1 MGAAVA
7 IIVRKQRD
15 IVEVFQG
22 ARATSPEM
30 ARDPNDLGIDES
42 VIFRGLVRRAVI
54 RDAGGGRYYVD
65 ELSWNAMRSNRHRI
79 ALVVAAIAILAGI
92 FVALTVVTRV

>member
-30 ARDPNDLGIDES
+30 ARDPNDLGIDDS
-42 VIFRGLVRRAVI
+42 LIFRGLVRRAVL

-65 ELSWNAMRSNRHRI
+65 ELSWNAMTNNRRRV
-79 ALVVAAIAILAGI
+79 ALVVAGIVLLVGVFLAMT
-92 FVALTVVTRV
+92 VATRV

>member
-22 ARATSPEM
+22 ARATSLET
-30 ARDPNDLGIDES
+30 ARDPNDLGVEES
-42 VIFRGLVRRAVI
+42 MIFRGLVRRAVL

-65 ELSWNAMRSNRHRI
+65 ELSWNAMKSIRQRV
-79 ALVVAAIAILAGI
+79 ALVVVAIVLLLGI
-92 FVALTVVTRV
+92 FVATVVTKRL